1 MAAGRVIIGN
11 RILVGKL
18 TPTQLQRQAGDV
30 APLVGGTPQPDGLFN
45 LGDVLVISQ
54 KALGLVSF

>member
-1 MAAGRVIIGN
+1 MTAGRVIIGN
-11 RILVGKL
+11 RILLGKL
-18 TPTQLQRQAGDV
+18 TSTQLQRQAGDL
-30 APLVGGTPQPDGLFN
+30 APLVGGAPQADSLFN